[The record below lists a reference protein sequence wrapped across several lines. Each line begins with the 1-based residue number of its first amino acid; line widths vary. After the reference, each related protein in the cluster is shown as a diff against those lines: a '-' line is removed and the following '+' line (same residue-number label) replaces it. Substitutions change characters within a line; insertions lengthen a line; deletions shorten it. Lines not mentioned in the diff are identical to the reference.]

1 MEMRNIGAGGF
12 GTVYKARHIL
22 DKTKYAL
29 KFVLIDQ
36 TNFETR
42 EVDVLASLDHANVL
56 RSHTS
61 WFFDLAKPTSISYST
76 IFEEEEEKVLK
87 KKILL
92 PKIIMQ

>member
-12 GTVYKARHIL
+12 GTVYEARHKL

-56 RSHTS
+56 RYHTS
-61 WFFDLAKPTSISYST
+61 WLTHLA
-76 IFEEEEEKVLK
+76 
-87 KKILL
+87 
-92 PKIIMQ
+92 

>member
-12 GTVYKARHIL
+12 GTVYKARHKL

-56 RSHTS
+56 RYHNS
-61 WFFDLAKPTSISYST
+61 WLTHLA
-76 IFEEEEEKVLK
+76 
-87 KKILL
+87 
-92 PKIIMQ
+92 